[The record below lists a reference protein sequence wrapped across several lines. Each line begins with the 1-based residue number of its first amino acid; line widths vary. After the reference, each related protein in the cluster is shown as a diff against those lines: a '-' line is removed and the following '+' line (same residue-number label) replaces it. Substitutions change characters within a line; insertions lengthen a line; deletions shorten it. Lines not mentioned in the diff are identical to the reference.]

1 MKFLK
6 QYNDNLATFIEDRT
20 KGDAIY
26 ELMKGIDFDIQT
38 DMYTTGKEP
47 KDTMW
52 FRNIDNFIN
61 EVNRFALLGT
71 VTNKNG
77 WLINNGIYYAGRLGE
92 AS

>member
-1 MKFLK
+1 MQVKFLNNITIILQLSLK
-6 QYNDNLATFIEDRT
+6 TEQ

-52 FRNIDNFIN
+52 FRISIT
-61 EVNRFALLGT
+61 LLM
-71 VTNKNG
+71 K
-77 WLINNGIYYAGRLGE
+77 
-92 AS
+92 

>member
-1 MKFLK
+1 
-6 QYNDNLATFIEDRT
+6 
-20 KGDAIY
+20 
-26 ELMKGIDFDIQT
+26 MKGIDFDIQT

-61 EVNRFALLGT
+61 EINRFALLGT

-77 WLINNGIYYAGRLGE
+77 WLINNGIYYAGW
-92 AS
+92 ASFIARPQKDNKLLQMQCEFIHI